1 MSNGMSRHL
10 LRILAGLSI
19 DGDRITL
26 QDLIGNIEYRAG
38 KTPTLDEINH
48 AMAMSPLLYVRRDG
62 AELTIGGG
70 GGVSK
75 LVAADD
81 LRKVLTRRAQQVGGG
96 LSAIR

>member
-1 MSNGMSRHL
+1 MSSGMSQHL

-26 QDLIGNIEYRAG
+26 QDLISNVEYRAG

-48 AMAMSPLLYVRRDG
+48 AMATSPLLCVRRDE
-62 AELTIGGG
+62 AELTIGVGG
-70 GGVSK
+70 SVSK
-75 LVAADD
+75 LVTADD
-81 LRKVLTRRAQQVGGG
+81 FRKALSHRACREGGG

>member
-1 MSNGMSRHL
+1 MSSGMSQHL

-26 QDLIGNIEYRAG
+26 QDLISNVEYRAG

-48 AMAMSPLLYVRRDG
+48 AMATSPLLCVRRDG
-62 AELTIGGG
+62 AELTIGVGG
-70 GGVSK
+70 SVSK
-75 LVAADD
+75 LVTADD
-81 LRKVLTRRAQQVGGG
+81 LRKVFMRRAQQEGGG